1 MAGLAAFNLRGWIS
15 GSSVKPEQQKSKST
29 EKSDEQRPH
38 QVLDSMRRKE
48 PGIRGTDESW
58 ELPNSEDLIRHV
70 AESSQSLRGQHGQ
83 HVGTSRALSYGSD
96 EYEVINSEFENAK
109 AETLNAMKECNKA
122 DGDRGSAEKQES
134 AAQRLQRVHESLANA
149 REKQWPDKKP
159 SKSPPKDSD
168 FPALGIGHATSKKE
182 LSGLKASQAEMRKS
196 SYASVASTSIKD
208 ASNEA
213 QSKPRSEQ
221 SHERVDNSSTS
232 IDEPGIPSI
241 VEDEATVIQIS
252 TKEATTSPYGKATP
266 HFAQPTKSFAR
277 RAGETALR
285 KDSVGARTAELSPGK
300 STQARELFSGT
311 DRHTTQHLSKR
322 GSIPGSWMT
331 ADSPAKPAP
340 AGKSLHRGAVT
351 SVASD
356 VDEWQFVD
364 SSDAVKLNATAQEED
379 DQNVSKKK
387 TSSYMLPTAA
397 ATRRAVATAGQDQAK
412 KPGTLRINTNRAS
425 QGTLQPSPVS
435 ASAKSAASSVDEV
448 LTEKRLAGNQNS
460 PRSPQRKDQQI
471 LRPHATQRTAPSSPV
486 RLREAE
492 RQKAKVATP
501 KTTSKIPQSQKA
513 RDSPQSETLGNVSPR
528 SMPVHP
534 LAAVPNTVAKRRTSH
549 ADILKPIFDKLD
561 SQGLLKTYRED
572 SAIAED
578 KDERE
583 IAAKPKIVDRGDFP
597 ETPHRMTP
605 ELAQIALL
613 ARQGVGVT
621 GKALPPHL
629 RSSRQTSIASTEAD
643 TSAVNIV
650 TEIKAG
656 NCSKQAFRTPSSD
669 GAVFESV
676 PTATLKSSLR
686 ATAQVFKPL
695 WQPQGPA
702 QELSLLSWQGK
713 LDHMPAESWSA
724 MPPDVQH
731 SILRLRDFSS
741 SPSKRQNMRFWG
753 NLLQAT
759 GLPSPVPARAPRTPR
774 RENKAVAILDKDGN
788 TIMSNTAPNEVKA
801 GQVLKPTLSP
811 CKKSVN
817 WTVMDLDGKQKPV
830 SFGRAGRSP
839 VPLTETQQSHN
850 DIAVASPSSEG
861 SGPWT
866 IGSGTPAPSRSS
878 YGWKG
883 GDGKEIRFQGYGPQ
897 AERNT
902 RSPVRMQYGRHAGY
916 HGRASSSLSY
926 RPFYTSPFS
935 NTQLSPFNVQEENDS
950 PPTSSERVW
959 PRSRKQW
966 AEMMGYS
973 HVPCG
978 NIEITQATEALPLG
992 NPAYGC
998 CHKCMGPN
1006 GSG

>member
-1 MAGLAAFNLRGWIS
+1 MRNTGTASITKEPVLQASSIASSSPQQTHTSELFTVQPDAMAGLAAFNLRGWIS

-29 EKSDEQRPH
+29 EK
-38 QVLDSMRRKE
+38 
-48 PGIRGTDESW
+48 
-58 ELPNSEDLIRHV
+58 
-70 AESSQSLRGQHGQ
+70 SLRGQHGQ

-109 AETLNAMKECNKA
+109 AETLNAMKEYNKA

-232 IDEPGIPSI
+232 IDEPGMPGI
-241 VEDEATVIQIS
+241 VEDDEATVIQIS

-331 ADSPAKPAP
+331 ADSPTKPAP

-425 QGTLQPSPVS
+425 QGSLQPSPVS

-460 PRSPQRKDQQI
+460 PRSPQRKDQQV

-534 LAAVPNTVAKRRTSH
+534 LVAVPNTVAKRRTSH

-561 SQGLLKTYRED
+561 SQGLLKTNREY

-583 IAAKPKIVDRGDFP
+583 IGAKPKMVDRGDFP
-597 ETPHRMTP
+597 ETPRRMTP

-621 GKALPPHL
+621 GKALSPHL

-643 TSAVNIV
+643 ISAVNIV

-669 GAVFESV
+669 GAVFESA

-753 NLLQAT
+753 NLLQAI
-759 GLPSPVPARAPRTPR
+759 GLPSPVPALAPRTPR

-788 TIMSNTAPNEVKA
+788 TIMSNASSNEVKA

-811 CKKSVN
+811 SKKSVN

-839 VPLTETQQSHN
+839 MPLTETQQSHN

-883 GDGKEIRFQGYGPQ
+883 GDGKEIRFQGHGPQ

-902 RSPVRMQYGRHAGY
+902 RSPVRMQYGRHGGY
-916 HGRASSSLSY
+916 HGRASSSHSY
-926 RPFYTSPFS
+926 RVPYASPFS
-935 NTQLSPFNVQEENDS
+935 NTQLYSFNAQEENDS

-992 NPAYGC
+992 NPAFGC